1 MKNQLNEK
9 QKIINKKYAEEGLTD
24 EVLELQLEVN
34 QLRHEHNITDPEQ
47 RVYGRFV
54 Q

>member
-1 MKNQLNEK
+1 MENQLNEK

-34 QLRHEHNITDPEQ
+34 QLRNKYNITDPEQ